1 MFVRIEDLKLSE
13 MNESSSSELRKLAQ
27 VAAKTLGIK
36 FTETADSFKPL
47 MGAQFEITEKDYR
60 KIVSA
65 FKRAGSDPEE
75 LGFYDMTFD
84 NHDMTVLIDFEDVD
98 DSIQFYVPSMNE
110 SVDPKTFIK
119 DLTKATGI
127 KAGRDSEVFE
137 NNTGEIQI
145 NAYELAKFKFG
156 IIRVGSYGNFKFK
169 KVSLDGYYT
178 VKTVLEYNGD
188 EYNINFRSNGSSRLS
203 PPNAKPVVD
212 QILKDLGIR
221 EDVQVGKIRNYPV
234 IDVSLDTYNKL
245 SKINPGDVFGDFIV
259 DKTDGRPNGIFTGNP
274 FMIEVV
280 TPKGFAELVFRN
292 AESLNESTEINEIT
306 GNPKYKMSI
315 PLHML

>member
-1 MFVRIEDLKLSE
+1 MFVRFEDLNIS
-13 MNESSSSELRKLAQ
+13 
-27 VAAKTLGIK
+27 
-36 FTETADSFKPL
+36 
-47 MGAQFEITEKDYR
+47 
-60 KIVSA
+60 
-65 FKRAGSDPEE
+65 
-75 LGFYDMTFD
+75 
-84 NHDMTVLIDFEDVD
+84 
-98 DSIQFYVPSMNE
+98 E

-119 DLTKATGI
+119 DLTKSTGI

-137 NNTGEIQI
+137 DNTGEIQI

-156 IIRVGSYGNFKFK
+156 FIKPGSYGNFKFK
-169 KVSLDGYYT
+169 KVTFDGYYT
-178 VKTVLEYNGD
+178 VKTILEYNGE

-234 IDVSLDTYNKL
+234 TDVSLDTYNKL
-245 SKINPGDVFGDFIV
+245 LKIRAGDVFGDFIV
-259 DKTDGRPNGIFTGNP
+259 DKTDGRPNGIFMGNP
-274 FMIEVV
+274 IMIEVV

-292 AESLNESTEINEIT
+292 AESLNESTEINDIT
-306 GNPKYKMSI
+306 GNPKYKMSV